1 MRGYLYQPV
10 VPLGNSWE
18 GGREGG
24 REDPTAMRN
33 GLTVVVALL
42 LESIP
47 ILDDQLFVAFLCGS
61 VVNVLHARVQNSN

>member
-18 GGREGG
+18 GGRE
-24 REDPTAMRN
+24 DPTAMRN

-42 LESIP
+42 ESIP
-47 ILDDQLFVAFLCGS
+47 ILDDRLFVAFLCGL

>member
-1 MRGYLYQPV
+1 V
-10 VPLGNSWE
+10 